1 MSPNEQLFDYC
12 FASYFGDIPKNIKV
26 SKEEEEGRDAVKE
39 RKT

>member
-1 MSPNEQLFDYC
+1 MSPKEQLFDYC

-26 SKEEEEGRDAVKE
+26 SKEEEGRDAVKE